1 MKSNIVMIV
10 AISASQLLF
19 SSGAFAAAAR
29 PDTSSAPKGTA
40 AVSETAVAKNK
51 GQPSIKPVDI
61 NSASKAELMKLPGLS
76 AADAERVIA
85 GRPYLSKA
93 NLVTHNV
100 ISQSQYHGIRSMIMA
115 RQKGVPVPKTTGG
128 K

>member
-1 MKSNIVMIV
+1 MKSNIVMVV

-19 SSGAFAAAAR
+19 ASGAFATIAQPDASKVAKPNAAA
-29 PDTSSAPKGTA
+29 SA
-40 AVSETAVAKNK
+40 TAVAKK
-51 GQPSIKPVDI
+51 KSQPGIKPVDI
-61 NSASKAELMKLPGLS
+61 NSASKAELKKLPGLS

-100 ISQSQYHGIRSMIMA
+100 ISESQYQGIKSMIMA
-115 RQKGVPVPKTTGG
+115 KQKGGPVPKTTGG